1 MCCETDEERKQ
12 QQKKKLIKHYHQKL
26 TTNKQQEDQE
36 EEDKDDDEDND
47 ENNTYYYVTHNI
59 DPSQTVAG
67 QEMKTHI
74 EKLQLRS
81 IARTR
86 DYFLSKIAE
95 LRKTKTNI
103 GMIQIISLLKY
114 SPLMHFLA
122 DAAPTIHT
130 EIRITP
136 YFVGFIH
143 RAHGISK
150 PFDVKSVMVN

>member
-1 MCCETDEERKQ
+1 MCGETDEERKQ

-47 ENNTYYYVTHNI
+47 ENNTYYYVNNI